1 MNLSISNPPRMRT
14 IRQAAQEANVPEHW
28 LRQAVKDGRIVHV
41 TAGRKVLVN
50 YDKLLEYLNRGDQA

>member
-50 YDKLLEYLNRGDQA
+50 YDKLLEYLNRGEQA